1 MKGSGL
7 LSLNLLKTIYY
18 VGTLYKNVST
28 KRAFPF
34 FFTLKD
40 NVLSLRNKRG
50 VRGTIVTNSGDQG
63 LDKLRVCSNS
73 TRSLIS

>member
-18 VGTLYKNVST
+18 VGTLNKNVST
-28 KRAFPF
+28 KLAFPF

-40 NVLSLRNKRG
+40 NVLFNA
-50 VRGTIVTNSGDQG
+50 TNVECEEP
-63 LDKLRVCSNS
+63 LLPTVVIRV
-73 TRSLIS
+73 

>member
-18 VGTLYKNVST
+18 VGTLYKSVST
-28 KRAFPF
+28 KLAFPF

-50 VRGTIVTNSGDQG
+50 VRGTIVTNSDDQG
-63 LDKLRVCSNS
+63 LNKLPVCSNS
-73 TRSLIS
+73 TKSLIS